1 MKYFWGRW
9 KWTKQTKHMGVIIEG
24 SYKGVELRIKLA
36 LITLLPP
43 RGRKTAKQ
51 SYALPVGWLFTVR
64 AVPSPKSPS
73 VIYLMSLGRHWC
85 KQQVVTTVLF
95 SYSNASFLV
104 CPLESRGCA
113 EHSAPSVLRGC
124 SPRSS
129 AECGGYNAPA
139 AEGMY
144 TQAKWLH
151 PTQKCF
157 FLAPLQLSNIDVIEQ
172 IFSICHRCLI

>member
-1 MKYFWGRW
+1 
-9 KWTKQTKHMGVIIEG
+9 MGLIIEG
-24 SYKGVELRIKLA
+24 SHKGVELRIKLA

-43 RGRKTAKQ
+43 GSWKTAKQ
-51 SYALPVGWLFTVR
+51 SYVLSVGWLFTVR
-64 AVPSPKSPS
+64 TVPSPKSPS

-104 CPLESRGCA
+104 CLLESRGCA
-113 EHSAPSVLRGC
+113 EHSAPSVLWGC

-129 AECGGYNAPA
+129 AERGGYNTPA

-144 TQAKWLH
+144 TQEKLLH

-157 FLAPLQLSNIDVIEQ
+157 FQPPCNRQ
-172 IFSICHRCLI
+172 ILTRLNRFLVFAIAV